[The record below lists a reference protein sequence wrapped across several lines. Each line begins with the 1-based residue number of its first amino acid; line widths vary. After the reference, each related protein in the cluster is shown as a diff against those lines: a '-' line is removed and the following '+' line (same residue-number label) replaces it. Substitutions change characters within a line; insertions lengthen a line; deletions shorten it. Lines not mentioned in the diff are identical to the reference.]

1 MWTRGGETWRQ
12 FQVLCEENTG
22 LRLGCVSK
30 VGRGESLGER
40 EVGVLMGFVL
50 LEHIY
55 TNGSLAARNSFS
67 KNCRVFFEWCRFCVG
82 FFLGEKKIL
91 RHEVED

>member
-30 VGRGESLGER
+30 VGGEISGR
-40 EVGVLMGFVL
+40 TGSGFVDGIGFV
-50 LEHIY
+50 EHIY
-55 TNGSLAARNSFS
+55 ANGSLAARNSFS
-67 KNCRVFFEWCRFCVG
+67 KNCRVFLMV
-82 FFLGEKKIL
+82 
-91 RHEVED
+91 